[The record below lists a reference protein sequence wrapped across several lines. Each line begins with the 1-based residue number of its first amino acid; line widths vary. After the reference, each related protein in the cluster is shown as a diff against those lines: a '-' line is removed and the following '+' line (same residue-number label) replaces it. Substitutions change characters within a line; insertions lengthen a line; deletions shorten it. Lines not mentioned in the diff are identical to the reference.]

1 MSVNRFAPRGPSRA
15 LVVTLSIVGSVLVLA
30 VAAVLFFTF
39 ASPFG
44 QPDEIPPESFSEES
58 GVKPSV
64 FVPGATWNPE
74 SQSFELSAIVTA
86 RIDDA
91 GSCTVTA
98 TLGAATVSA
107 ESPAVV
113 DASTMLCG
121 NIAVAAP
128 GAQAGAWEVVVTYT
142 ADGFSAESEPVMV
155 EVTA

>member
-1 MSVNRFAPRGPSRA
+1 MSVNRFAPRAPSRV

-30 VAAVLFFTF
+30 VAGILWF
-39 ASPFG
+39 ALGPPSG
-44 QPDEIPPESFSEES
+44 QSEEIPPESYSEES

-64 FVPGATWNPE
+64 FVPGASWNPQ

-91 GSCTVTA
+91 GSCSVTA
-98 TLGAATVSA
+98 TLGATTVTA

-121 NIAVAAP
+121 NISVAAP
-128 GAQAGAWEVVVTYT
+128 GAQTGQWQLVVTYS

>member
-30 VAAVLFFTF
+30 VAGILFFTL
-39 ASPFG
+39 ASPFE
-44 QPDEIPPESFSEES
+44 QPEGTPPESYSEES
-58 GVKPSV
+58 GVNPSV
-64 FVPGATWNPE
+64 FVPGAAWNPE

-91 GSCTVTA
+91 GSCSVTA
-98 TLGAATVSA
+98 TLGATTVTV

-121 NIAVAAP
+121 NISVAAP
-128 GAQAGAWEVVVTYT
+128 GAQTGEWQLVVTYT

>member
-30 VAAVLFFTF
+30 LAAVLFFTL

-44 QPDEIPPESFSEES
+44 QSDEIPSESFSEES

-64 FVPGATWNPE
+64 FVPGASWNPE
-74 SQSFELSAIVTA
+74 SQSFGLSAIVTA

-91 GSCTVTA
+91 GSCSVTA
-98 TLGAATVSA
+98 TLGATTVSA

-121 NIAVAAP
+121 NITVAAP
-128 GAQAGAWEVVVTYT
+128 GAQAGEWELVVTYT

-155 EVTA
+155 EVSA

>member
-15 LVVTLSIVGSVLVLA
+15 LVVTLSIVGSALVLA
-30 VAAVLFFTF
+30 VAAVLFFTL

-44 QPDEIPPESFSEES
+44 EPDEIPPESFSEES

-64 FVPGATWNPE
+64 FVPGASWNAE

-91 GSCTVTA
+91 GSCSVTA
-98 TLGAATVSA
+98 TLGTTTVTA

-121 NIAVAAP
+121 NISVAAP
-128 GAQAGAWEVVVTYT
+128 GAQSGEWQLVVTYS